1 MLYPDAGNVL
11 RKFYL
16 DTDHM
21 VELARSRVTRSLTED
36 ECRRYLDATVCG

>member
-1 MLYPDAGNVL
+1 MYPDAGNVL

-21 VELARSRVTRSLTED
+21 VDLARSRITRPLTED
-36 ECRRYLDATVCG
+36 ECRRFLDSTTCS